1 MLVCKGDTT
10 CRAGEG
16 LLSGGKKSFYQPKDG
31 GINVVV
37 SSKEQSDRPTIGVTV
52 GDPAG
57 IGPEIVVKALADP
70 VTYQH
75 MRPLVFADRAVLVQ
89 TLGMLGITLELHEVQ
104 TPSAGYFRVGC
115 VDFIDGG
122 GLHGPIAY
130 GEVSA
135 AGGKAGYAYLNRA
148 IDAALAGEVDAL
160 ATAPLNKESLQ
171 AAKLP
176 YIDHTA
182 ILKARAAVHTPMTLF
197 LVKNLKI
204 FFLTRHVSF
213 RAIPAEITPAL
224 LRQTLPLCDLYL
236 RQLGIASPTIAVAAL
251 NPHGGE
257 QGLFGR
263 EETEILGPAVAEAQ
277 AQGLRVQGPVPADS
291 VFHQALE
298 GRYDGVLSLYHDQ
311 GHIAAKTLDFH
322 GTVSLTM
329 GLKFLRTSVDHGTAF
344 DIAGRGIA
352 EARGMVEALQAAAQ
366 YAIPTRE
373 RIGLGG

>member
-1 MLVCKGDTT
+1 M
-10 CRAGEG
+10 
-16 LLSGGKKSFYQPKDG
+16 
-31 GINVVV
+31 V
-37 SSKEQSDRPTIGVTV
+37 SSIDQADRPIVALTV

-57 IGPEIVVKALADP
+57 IGPEIVVKALTDP
-70 VTYQH
+70 VMYER

-89 TLGMLGITLELHEVQ
+89 TLDMLGASMDLHEVQ
-104 TPSAGYFRVGC
+104 TPSEGHFRTGC
-115 VDFIDGG
+115 IDFIEAGV
-122 GLHGPIAY
+122 LREPIAY

-135 AGGKAGYAYLNRA
+135 AGGKAGYTYLNRA

-182 ILKARAAVHTPMTLF
+182 VLKARAAVHEPMTLF

-213 RAIPAEITPAL
+213 RAIPAEITPEL

-236 RQLGIASPTIAVAAL
+236 RQLGIEAPTLAVAAL

-257 QGLFGR
+257 QGLFGH
-263 EETEILGPAVAEAQ
+263 EEVEILGPAVAAAQ
-277 AQGLRVQGPVPADS
+277 AQGLRVKGPVPADS

-352 EARGMVEALQAAAQ
+352 APRGMVEAMRAAAQ
-366 YAIPTRE
+366 YAIPMRKAIQTIE
-373 RIGLGG
+373 AIEAIET

>member
-1 MLVCKGDTT
+1 M
-10 CRAGEG
+10 A
-16 LLSGGKKSFYQPKDG
+16 
-31 GINVVV
+31 V
-37 SSKEQSDRPTIGVTV
+37 SPIDQGDRPLIGLTV

-70 VTYQH
+70 AMYAY
-75 MRPLVFADRAVLVQ
+75 MRPVVFADRAALVQ
-89 TLGMLGITLELHEVQ
+89 TLDMLGETIELHEVQ
-104 TPSAGYFRVGC
+104 TPCEGYFRTGC
-115 VDFIDGG
+115 LDFIDVGI
-122 GLHGPIAY
+122 LDGPIAY

-135 AGGKAGYAYLNRA
+135 AGGKAGYMYLDRA
-148 IDAALAGEVDAL
+148 IDAALAGEIDGL

-182 ILKARAAVHTPMTLF
+182 VLKARAAVQEPMTLF

-213 RAIPAEITPAL
+213 RAIPAEITPEL
-224 LRQTLPLCDLYL
+224 MRQTLPLCDLYL
-236 RQLGIASPTIAVAAL
+236 RQLGITSPTLAVAAL

-257 QGLFGR
+257 QGLFGH
-263 EETEILGPAVAEAQ
+263 EEVEILGPAVAEAQ
-277 AQGLRVQGPVPADS
+277 AQGLRVAGPVPADS

-352 EARGMVEALQAAAQ
+352 EPRGMVEAMRAAAQ
-366 YAIPTRE
+366 YAISTRQA
-373 RIGLGG
+373 IGA